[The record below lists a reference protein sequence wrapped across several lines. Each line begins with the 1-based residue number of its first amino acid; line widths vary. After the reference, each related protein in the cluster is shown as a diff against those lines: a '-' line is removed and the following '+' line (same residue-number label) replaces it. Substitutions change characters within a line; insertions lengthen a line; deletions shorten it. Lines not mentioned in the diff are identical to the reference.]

1 MALTQIELGMLKD
14 GILTADSAG
23 RLKMADGFVN
33 DAKIAGMAASKLSG
47 AVPFGNAPSGSVIQ
61 FVSTSG
67 NTTFSS
73 SATSFVDTPV
83 ALTITPKLSTS
94 KILVQMVVGFWT
106 ATSYYTYAR
115 IVASGGASGTIVS
128 YGDWYSGY
136 YGNTPIVGVH
146 SGHNTTSAITYK
158 LQGRAD
164 GGGWYMPNNNGGA
177 DASTR
182 YYSIAME
189 IAP

>member
-14 GILTADSAG
+14 GILTADTAG
-23 RLKMADGFVN
+23 RLKMADGFVT
-33 DAKIAGMAASKLSG
+33 DAKINGMAASKLSG
-47 AVPFGNAPSGSVIQ
+47 QVPFGNAPSGSIIQ
-61 FVSTSG
+61 VVNTSG
-67 NTTFSS
+67 NTTFATSS
-73 SATSFVDTPV
+73 TSFVDTPLT
-83 ALTITPKLSTS
+83 LTITPKLSTS
-94 KILVQMVVGFWT
+94 KILVQMYVAIWSAAG
-106 ATSYYTYAR
+106 YYTYAR

-136 YGNTPIVGVH
+136 YGNTPVIGVH

-164 GGGWYMPNNNGGA
+164 GSNWYMPNNNGGA

-189 IAP
+189 VAP